1 MVDKTSSTLAPRLRS
16 YAWALLAV
24 TLLTIQAVFL
34 LFVRPG
40 ASLSTYS
47 NVVSVVYF
55 LVLLLATGIA
65 VLNAVQSRRIIRL
78 FWSFFALGCGL
89 QSVNAWTWVFQVAI
103 LTKEHPDFL
112 LSASPLYLHIIFLIA
127 AVASRPHLKLL
138 RDRPHRTTLSFLL
151 LLFFFLFAYAIVL
164 FPISRMQYSADILR
178 AQALY
183 SAENLL
189 LLGVLGAVVIS
200 SRPPWRII
208 YCHLLGASTLYALGS
223 LAANLA
229 IGSGRMS
236 AGWYSLTYTAAAYWF
251 VWVALQGR
259 KLAPQLTQTTQV
271 DTINPRYVSTL
282 AMLVVVAIP
291 IVGVWELFR
300 ADQPYT
306 THVTRLLIVFL
317 ALLCL
322 AVMAFITEY
331 FTKRELSS
339 DIDIAHDRLRMAMAS
354 GKSAGWEWDLATGRD
369 LWFGDLQ
376 TMFGIPSDTFIGQAS
391 DFCRYLHP
399 DDRQRVSE
407 AVANVRVTH
416 KPYEADFRVVWQDGT
431 VRWVAARGTFQ
442 YAKNGNP
449 ERMLG
454 MAVDV
459 TEHKQ
464 AEEALRRSEEK
475 FSKAFRQSPMA
486 FTLTSA
492 RDHRYLDVNETF
504 ERMTGWQRDEVIG
517 RTPFDIGI
525 WVDAA
530 ERAEFER
537 RILADG
543 SVRDLEVQ
551 FHRRNG
557 EQKMGLRSAEW
568 IEIEGEP
575 CILSVIADITESK
588 QIQEKLHESEDRLSG
603 IVASAMD
610 AIIAINEQQRI
621 VLFNAAAEK
630 MFGCAADEAL
640 GTGVDRFITQ
650 RVRSKHEAH
659 ILRFGEAVITNRVMG
674 AVGALCG
681 IRANGEEFPIEASIS
696 RIETGGNRLFTIII
710 RDITERRRAEEALRE
725 SEERY
730 RHLVDSSN
738 DWVWE
743 ANADGVYTYAGPQCR
758 EILGYEPSELIGKK
772 RFDLMP
778 PEEARR
784 VAAIFDAITAERKV
798 FRGLENTNLRKDGRL
813 VVLETNGSPVI
824 DNQGRLLG
832 YRGMDR
838 DITDRKQA
846 ENVVRESEQRFRLVA
861 NTAPVLIWMSG
872 TDKLRNYFNQPWLE
886 FTGRP
891 LEAEL
896 GNGWADGVHQDDLKR
911 CLDTYSQAS
920 DRREPFQ
927 MQYRLRARDGKYR
940 WLVDIGVPR
949 FNPDGSFAG
958 YIGSCIDITD
968 RKYSEEALANMGR
981 RLIEAHEE
989 ERTWIARELHDDVN
1003 QQITLLA
1010 IELERWSQHPSKSAV
1025 DLRDHIHHARERL
1038 SDIAK
1043 DIQALSHRLH
1053 SSKLEYLGIVAA
1065 ANSFCKELSEQQK
1078 VQVEFNYA
1086 NIPRGVPK
1094 EISLCLFRVL
1104 QEALQNA
1111 VKHSGARHF
1120 HVELRGTSDEICLT
1134 VSDPGVGFDWH
1145 GAMNRPGL
1153 GLISMRERLQL
1164 VKGEFSIDSHPG
1176 RGTTVC
1182 ARVPLELETEENRV
1196 RMAG

>member
-1 MVDKTSSTLAPRLRS
+1 
-16 YAWALLAV
+16 
-24 TLLTIQAVFL
+24 LLTIQAGFL
-34 LFVRPG
+34 FFVRPG
-40 ASLSTYS
+40 ASLSTYT

-65 VLNAVQSRRIIRL
+65 VLNAVQNRQIIRL

-89 QSVNAWTWVFQVAI
+89 QAVNAWTWVFQVTI
-103 LTKEHPDFL
+103 LGKDHPDFL
-112 LSASPLYLHIIFLIA
+112 LSAVPLYLHIIFLIA
-127 AVASRPHLKLL
+127 AVASRPHLRLL
-138 RDRPHRTTLSFLL
+138 RDKPYRTTLSFLL

-164 FPISRMQYSADILR
+164 FPISVMQYSADILR

-189 LLGVLGAVVIS
+189 LLAVLGVAVIG
-200 SRPPWRII
+200 SRPPWKEI

-236 AGWYSLTYTAAAYWF
+236 AGWYSLPYTAAAYWF
-251 VWVALQGR
+251 VWVALRGR
-259 KLAPQLTQTTQV
+259 KLALQLGQTAQV
-271 DTINPRYVSTL
+271 DTINPKYVSTL

-300 ADQPYT
+300 ADRPYT
-306 THVTRLLIVFL
+306 THVARLLIVFL
-317 ALLCL
+317 ALLFL

-331 FTKRELSS
+331 FTKRDLTS
-339 DIDIAHDRLRMAMAS
+339 DVDIAHDRLRMAMAS
-354 GKSAGWEWDLATGRD
+354 GKSVGWEWDLASERN

-376 TMFGIPSDTFIGQAS
+376 TMFGITSDTFIGQAQ
-391 DFCRYLHP
+391 DFYRYMHP

-407 AVANVRVTH
+407 AVANARVNH
-416 KPYEADFRVVWQDGT
+416 KPYEADFRVVRQDGT
-431 VRWVAARGTFQ
+431 VRWVAARGTYH

-464 AEEALRRSEEK
+464 AEEALKKSEEK
-475 FSKAFRQSPMA
+475 FSKAFRHSPMA
-486 FTLTSA
+486 LTLTSA

-530 ERAEFER
+530 QRVEFAR

-551 FHRRNG
+551 FHCKNG
-557 EQKMGLRSAEW
+557 EQRMGLGSAER

-575 CILSVIADITESK
+575 CILSVIADITEGK
-588 QIQEKLHESEDRLSG
+588 QIQEKLHESENRLSG

-630 MFGCAADEAL
+630 MFGCTADEAL
-640 GTGVDRFITQ
+640 GTGVDRFIPP
-650 RVRSKHEAH
+650 RFRLEHEAH
-659 ILRFGEAVITNRVMG
+659 IHGFGKSGITNRAMG
-674 AVGALCG
+674 ALRPLCG
-681 IRANGEEFPIEASIS
+681 IRANGKEFPIEASIAH
-696 RIETGGNRLFTIII
+696 IETAGSPLFTIII

-743 ANADGVYTYAGPQCR
+743 ANADGAYTYAGPQCR

-784 VAAIFDAITAERKV
+784 VAAIFVAITAERKV
-798 FRGLENTNLRKDGRL
+798 FRGLENTNLHRDGRL
-813 VVLETNGSPVI
+813 VVLETNGAPVI
-824 DNQGRLLG
+824 DNQGSLLG

-838 DITDRKQA
+838 DITERKQT
-846 ENVVRESEQRFRLVA
+846 ENAVRESEQRFRLVA
-861 NTAPVLIWMSG
+861 NTAPVMIWTSG

-886 FTGRP
+886 FTGRS
-891 LEAEL
+891 LEAQL
-896 GNGWADGVHQDDLKR
+896 GNGWEDGVHQEDLKR
-911 CLDTYSQAS
+911 CLDVYIQAF
-920 DRREPFQ
+920 DRRESFQ
-927 MQYRLRARDGKYR
+927 MQYRLRRHDGEYR
-940 WLVDIGVPR
+940 WIVDIGAPR

-968 RKYSEEALANMGR
+968 RKRTEEALANMGR

-1003 QQITLLA
+1003 QRIALLA
-1010 IELERWSQHPSKSAV
+1010 IELERWNQHLPKSATH
-1025 DLRDHIHHARERL
+1025 LHNHIHQARERL

-1078 VQVEFNYA
+1078 VQVEFNHA
-1086 NIPRGVPK
+1086 DMPRTVPK

-1111 VKHSGARHF
+1111 VKHSGTRHF
-1120 HVELRGTSDEICLT
+1120 HVELRGTPEEICLT
-1134 VSDPGVGFDWH
+1134 VSDRGVGFDWH
-1145 GAMNRPGL
+1145 DAMDRQGL

-1164 VKGEFSIDSHPG
+1164 VNGEFFIESEPG
-1176 RGTTVC
+1176 RGTTIY
-1182 ARVPLELETEENRV
+1182 ARVPLATEENRV

>member
-1 MVDKTSSTLAPRLRS
+1 
-16 YAWALLAV
+16 LLIV
-24 TLLTIQAVFL
+24 K
-34 LFVRPG
+34 PG
-40 ASLSTYS
+40 AILSAYS
-47 NVVSVVYF
+47 NFIYIVYF
-55 LVLLLATGIA
+55 LLLLLATGIA
-65 VLNAVQSRRIIRL
+65 SLNAIRSGQTIRL

-89 QSVNAWTWVFQVAI
+89 QAVNAWTWVYYVTI
-103 LTKEHPDFL
+103 LGKDHPEFV
-112 LSASPLYLHIIFLIA
+112 LSAGPLYLHIIFLIA

-138 RDRPHRTTLSFLL
+138 HDKPYRTTLNFLL

-164 FPISRMQYSADILR
+164 FPVSLMQYSADVLR

-189 LLGVLGAVVIS
+189 LLAVLGAAVIG
-200 SRPPWRII
+200 SRPPWKVI
-208 YCHLLGASTLYALGS
+208 YCHMLGASTLYALGS

-229 IGSGRMS
+229 LASGRMS
-236 AGWYSLTYTAAAYWF
+236 AGWYSLPYTAAACWF

-259 KLAPQLTQTTQV
+259 KLTPQLGHTTQI
-271 DTINPRYVSTL
+271 DTINPKHVSTL

-291 IVGVWELFR
+291 IIGVWELFR

-317 ALLCL
+317 ALLFL

-331 FTKRELSS
+331 LTKRELSS
-339 DIDIAHDRLRMAMAS
+339 DVETAHDRLRMAMAS
-354 GKSAGWEWDLATGRD
+354 GKSVGWEWDLASGRN

-376 TMFGIPSDTFIGQAS
+376 TMFGISSDTFSGQVG
-391 DFCRYLHP
+391 DLRRYLHP
-399 DDRQRVSE
+399 DDRERVLE
-407 AVANVRVTH
+407 AIADARTNHTA
-416 KPYEADFRVVWQDGT
+416 YEAEFRVVRQDAL
-431 VRWVAARGTFQ
+431 VRWVAARGKFH
-442 YAKNGNP
+442 YAKDGSP
-449 ERMLG
+449 QRMLG
-454 MAVDV
+454 MAVDI

-464 AEEALRRSEEK
+464 AEDALRRSEDK

-486 FTLTSA
+486 LTLTSA

-504 ERMTGWQRDEVIG
+504 KRMTGWQRDEVIG

-525 WVDAA
+525 WVDAV
-530 ERAEFER
+530 ERVEFAR

-543 SVRDLEVQ
+543 AVRDLEVQ
-551 FHRRNG
+551 FHCKNG
-557 EQKMGLRSAEW
+557 EKKLGLGSAER

-588 QIQEKLHESEDRLSG
+588 QIQEKLHESEDRLRG

-630 MFGCAADEAL
+630 VFGCTADEAL
-640 GTGVDRFITQ
+640 GSGVDRFIPH
-650 RVRSKHEAH
+650 RFRSEHEAH
-659 ILRFGEAVITNRVMG
+659 IQRLGESAVTTRAMG
-674 AVGALCG
+674 ALSPLCG

-696 RIETGGNRLFTIII
+696 HIDTDGNTLFTIII

-743 ANADGVYTYAGPQCR
+743 ADADGVYTYAGRQCR

-778 PEEARR
+778 PEESRR
-784 VAAIFDAITAERKV
+784 VAAIFNAIAPERKP
-798 FRGLENTNLRKDGRL
+798 FRGLENTNLHRDGHL
-813 VVLETNGSPVI
+813 VVLETNGVPVI
-824 DNQGRLLG
+824 DEQGRLRG

-838 DITDRKQA
+838 DITERKQA
-846 ENVVRESEQRFRLVA
+846 ENAVRESEQRFRLVA
-861 NTAPVLIWMSG
+861 NTAPVMIWMSG
-872 TDKLRNYFNQPWLE
+872 PDKLCNYFNQPWLE

-896 GNGWADGVHQDDLKR
+896 GNGWKDGVHPEDLKR
-911 CLDTYSQAS
+911 YVDTHNQAF
-920 DRREPFQ
+920 DRRESFQ
-927 MQYRLRARDGKYR
+927 MQYRLRRHDGEYR
-940 WLVDIGVPR
+940 WVVDIGVPR

-968 RKYSEEALANMGR
+968 RKRTEEALANMGR

-989 ERTWIARELHDDVN
+989 ERTWIARELHDDIN
-1003 QQITLLA
+1003 QRIALLA
-1010 IELERWSQHPSKSAV
+1010 IELEQWNQHLPKSAV
-1025 DLRDHIHHARERL
+1025 NLHEHIHRARERL

-1043 DIQALSHRLH
+1043 DVQALSHRLH

-1078 VQVEFNYA
+1078 VQVEFNHA
-1086 NIPRGVPK
+1086 DMPRTVPK
-1094 EISLCLFRVL
+1094 EISLCVFRVL

-1120 HVELRGTSDEICLT
+1120 RVELRGKSEDICLT
-1134 VSDPGVGFDWH
+1134 VSDSGVGFDWH
-1145 GAMNRPGL
+1145 GAMDRQGL

-1164 VKGEFSIDSHPG
+1164 VNGEFSIESEPG
-1176 RGTTVC
+1176 RGTTIY
-1182 ARVPLELETEENRV
+1182 ARVPLGTEGNLAT
-1196 RMAG
+1196 MAG